1 MREEL
6 TNLRRFYGDH
16 VPTLLEARHEYA
28 VLCPLVDRPD
38 GLHLLFEVRSAGVSQ
53 SGETCFPGG
62 QMEPGETPAEPGEVC
77 FPGGRMEAGETPEQC
92 ALRETEEE
100 LSIPRAE
107 IRLLGQGDFICN
119 QRGFLLRPLP
129 GLVSPAGLAA
139 LRPAPAEVAEVF
151 TVPVEFFRTTLPQ
164 PCAYDLI
171 PRVPESF
178 PYEAVGIPRDYPWNC
193 GKVEVPVWLYGGHAI
208 WGMTA
213 RIVRDLVS
221 HL

>member
-1 MREEL
+1 MRDLEH
-6 TNLRRFYGDH
+6 LRRRYADH
-16 VPTLLEARHEYA
+16 VPGLLGARHSYA
-28 VLCPLVDRPD
+28 VLCPLVERPD
-38 GLHLLFEVRSAGVSQ
+38 GLHLLFEVRSAALHRQ
-53 SGETCFPGG
+53 
-62 QMEPGETPAEPGEVC
+62 PGEVC

-129 GLVSPAGLAA
+129 GLVSPAGLAV

-151 TVPVEFFRTTLPQ
+151 TVPVEFFRATLPQ

-178 PYEAVGIPRDYPWNC
+178 PYEAVGIPRDYPWNR

-208 WGMTA
+208 
-213 RIVRDLVS
+213 
-221 HL
+221 

>member
-1 MREEL
+1 
-6 TNLRRFYGDH
+6 
-16 VPTLLEARHEYA
+16 
-28 VLCPLVDRPD
+28 
-38 GLHLLFEVRSAGVSQ
+38 
-53 SGETCFPGG
+53 
-62 QMEPGETPAEPGEVC
+62 MEPGETPAD
-77 FPGGRMEAGETPEQC
+77 C

-171 PRVPESF
+171 PHVPESF

>member
-28 VLCPLVDRPD
+28 VLCPLVERPD

-62 QMEPGETPAEPGEVC
+62 QMEPGETPAD
-77 FPGGRMEAGETPEQC
+77 C

-151 TVPVEFFRTTLPQ
+151 TAPVEFFRTTP
-164 PCAYDLI
+164 PEPYAYDLI

-178 PYEAVGIPRDYPWNC
+178 PYEAVGIP
-193 GKVEVPVWLYGGHAI
+193 GITLG
-208 WGMTA
+208 TA
-213 RIVRDLVS
+213 AR
-221 HL
+221 

>member
-1 MREEL
+1 MIGRRRKQWHYLNPMREEL

-28 VLCPLVDRPD
+28 VLCPLVERPD

-62 QMEPGETPAEPGEVC
+62 QMEPGETPADCV
-77 FPGGRMEAGETPEQC
+77 
-92 ALRETEEE
+92 LRETEEE

-151 TVPVEFFRTTLPQ
+151 TVPVEFFRATLPQ

-171 PRVPESF
+171 PHVPESF
-178 PYEAVGIPRDYPWNC
+178 PYEAVGIPRDYRSEERRV
-193 GKVEVPVWLYGGHAI
+193 GKECRSRWSPYH
-208 WGMTA
+208 
-213 RIVRDLVS
+213 
-221 HL
+221 

>member
-6 TNLRRFYGDH
+6 TNLCRFYGDH

-28 VLCPLVDRPD
+28 VLCPLVERPD

-62 QMEPGETPAEPGEVC
+62 QMEPGETPAD
-77 FPGGRMEAGETPEQC
+77 C

-129 GLVSPAGLAA
+129 GLVSPAGLA
-139 LRPAPAEVAEVF
+139 
-151 TVPVEFFRTTLPQ
+151 Q